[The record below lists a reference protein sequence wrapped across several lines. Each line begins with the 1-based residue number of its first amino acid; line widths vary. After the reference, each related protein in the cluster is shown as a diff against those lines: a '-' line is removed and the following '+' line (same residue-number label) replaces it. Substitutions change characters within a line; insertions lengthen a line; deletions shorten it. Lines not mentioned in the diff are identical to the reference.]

1 MIEEPEQDDK
11 HLVVK
16 GECGVICGSIMEVSK
31 MNKKIL
37 DEDCSF
43 KFNILEFKIFQKR

>member
-37 DEDCSF
+37 EDCSF
-43 KFNILEFKIFQKR
+43 KFNILELKIFLKR